1 MAYKV
6 KIIDNVAIIKIRGML
21 SGDEETKEIHNR
33 VKALISEG
41 IHKFVLDLS
50 RVKWM
55 NSHGLGML
63 MACYKAV
70 QDVNG
75 QIGMAK
81 TTDRVMKI
89 MDVTKVNKLFD
100 HFDSLKQAV
109 RYLR

>member
-1 MAYKV
+1 MACKV
-6 KIIDNVAIIKIRGML
+6 KIIDQVAIIKIRGVL
-21 SGDEETKEIHNR
+21 SGDEETREIHDQL
-33 VKALISEG
+33 KALVSEG
-41 IHKFVLDLS
+41 IHRFVLDMS

-75 QIGMAK
+75 RIGMAK
-81 TTDRVMKI
+81 TPDRVMKI
-89 MDVTKVNKLFD
+89 MNVSKINTLFD

-109 RYLR
+109 RHLR